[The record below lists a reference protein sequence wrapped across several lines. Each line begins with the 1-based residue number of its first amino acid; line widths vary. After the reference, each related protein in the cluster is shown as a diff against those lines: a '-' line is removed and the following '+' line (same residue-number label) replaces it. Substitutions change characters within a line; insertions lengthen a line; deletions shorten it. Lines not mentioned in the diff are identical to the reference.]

1 MFFDYWGVGRGD
13 LAVDYFDWLRRVAIN
28 DDRLFGEFIGAAD
41 WPAFDSVLDP
51 KTRTLVRLAA
61 MIAVG
66 AAGPSFGAQVDTAV
80 SAGATAAEIVD
91 VLISVVPIVGYP
103 RVVAAAPELA
113 LALGHDVNEDLED

>member
-1 MFFDYWGVGRGD
+1 
-13 LAVDYFDWLRRVAIN
+13 
-28 DDRLFGEFIGAAD
+28 
-41 WPAFDSVLDP
+41 VLDP

-80 SAGATAAEIVD
+80 SSGATAAEIVD

-103 RVVAAAPELA
+103 SVVAAAPELA

>member
-1 MFFDYWGVGRGD
+1 MDYI
-13 LAVDYFDWLRRVAIN
+13 DWLRRVAIN
-28 DDRLFGEFIGAAD
+28 DDRLFGEIIGPAD

-51 KTRTLVRLAA
+51 KTRTLVRLGAL
-61 MIAVG
+61 IAVR

-103 RVVAAAPELA
+103 SVVAAAPELA
-113 LALGHDVNEDLED
+113 LAWGMTSMKI